1 MGSNLGNK
9 RAGVLGRGGAGDR
22 GEEEKSLF
30 IRRRAPRSPPA
41 SRRGGCR
48 LPGPKPE
55 PGPARGARGAGR
67 GERAAGPGRAG
78 PADGGS
84 RGYRAPALQAAGASS
99 SREPPRA
106 PRQVPAGSPPP
117 SSAFQGYPSSA
128 SSAPII
134 TWSYSRRMPPAHTYT
149 HTHTRRGRGAPL
161 LSSQATPRLAEP
173 AATLPPPPRPCPQ
186 RFPSP
191 REPGWEKGT
200 MKVAFREASSPS
212 PFNRFGKHTRHE

>member
-1 MGSNLGNK
+1 MEVGSNLGNK

-30 IRRRAPRSPPA
+30 IRRRAPRSSLA

-55 PGPARGARGAGR
+55 PGPARG
-67 GERAAGPGRAG
+67 EPAAGPGRAG
-78 PADGGS
+78 PAEGAS

-106 PRQVPAGSPPP
+106 PRQGPAGSPPP
-117 SSAFQGYPSSA
+117 SSAFQGYPSTA

-134 TWSYSRRMPPAHTYT
+134 TWSYSRRMPPAHTYIHT
-149 HTHTRRGRGAPL
+149 HTHNGGGGL
-161 LSSQATPRLAEP
+161 LSSPRRLPRGSLSPQPHSRHPRVLAPSDSP
-173 AATLPPPPRPCPQ
+173 AHESRA
-186 RFPSP
+186 
-191 REPGWEKGT
+191 
-200 MKVAFREASSPS
+200 
-212 PFNRFGKHTRHE
+212 GKTEQ